1 MYAVYDIGHIR
12 NVFLADYQIITTL
25 AREMHIYSEKTD
37 NVMDREIP
45 KEEITRRKRRKIA
58 IAAAVAGGFG
68 LMLWGI
74 TGLTGKSIKAA
85 DLVVSTADTGTIE
98 STISATGKV
107 VPAYEEIITSPISS
121 RILEVYCKAGD
132 SVQSGTPLLRL
143 DLQSAENALGKL
155 MDEIEMK
162 RHLLE
167 QQRLNN
173 ATQLSDLEMQIKVK
187 AMTVD
192 RLEVELRN
200 EQYLDSLGSGTGDRV
215 KQVELAYRT
224 GVLELEQMRERLGNE
239 RKVAEADL
247 NVKKLELNIGDK
259 NLNEMQR
266 TLEDAKI
273 RAPRAATLTFIADQM
288 GQKVAEGEKIAI
300 LADLAHFK
308 VDAEAADAFAERLRV
323 GNGAVV
329 KIGSEKLPGVISNVK
344 PQSANGVM
352 AFSVK
357 LDNDSHKRLRA
368 GQKTEVYVLSGV
380 IENTTRISNGSYYT
394 GPGEYDLF
402 VIDGE
407 DRLVRRKVR
416 LGDSN
421 YDFVEVISGLN
432 PGDRVAVNDM
442 KEFKNNQ
449 TIKVIK

>member
-1 MYAVYDIGHIR
+1 
-12 NVFLADYQIITTL
+12 
-25 AREMHIYSEKTD
+25 
-37 NVMDREIP
+37 MDREIS
-45 KEEITRRKRRKIA
+45 KEEISRRKRRKWMIA
-58 IAAAVAGGFG
+58 GGAAAGFAALLYAISGFAGKT
-68 LMLWGI
+68 I
-74 TGLTGKSIKAA
+74 KSTELI
-85 DLVVSTADTGTIE
+85 VCTADTGTIE

-107 VPAYEEIITSPISS
+107 VPAYEEIITSPIST

-132 SVQSGTPLLRL
+132 SVQAGTPLLQL
-143 DLQSAENALGKL
+143 DLKSAENSLGKL
-155 MDEIEMK
+155 IDEIEMK

-224 GVLELEQMRERLGNE
+224 GVLELEQMRERLDNE
-239 RKVAEADL
+239 RKVADADL
-247 NVKKLELNIGDK
+247 KVKSLELNIGGK
-259 NLNEMQR
+259 NLDEMRR

-273 RAPRAATLTFIADQM
+273 RAPKAATLTFIADQM

-300 LADLAHFK
+300 VADLAHFK
-308 VDAEAADAFAERLRV
+308 VDAEAADAFADRLRV
-323 GNGAVV
+323 GNGAIV
-329 KIGSEKLPGVISNVK
+329 KIGNEQLRGTISNVK

-352 AFSVK
+352 TFSVK
-357 LDNDSHKRLRA
+357 LNDDGNKRLRA
-368 GQKTEVYVLSGV
+368 GHKTEVYVLSDV

-394 GPGEYDLF
+394 GPGEYDMF
-402 VIDGE
+402 VVDGE
-407 DRLVRRKVR
+407 DKLVRRKVR

-421 YDFVEVISGLN
+421 YEFVEVLSGLN
-432 PGDRVAVNDM
+432 PGERVAVNDM
-442 KEFKNNQ
+442 KEYKNNQ
-449 TIKVIK
+449 TIKISK